1 MTPTTLRLRLHCVG
15 AHAANV
21 TRQYMTLDRDT
32 KKALCWDS
40 GTRSSKSSQKVS
52 GPDYSKSYVC
62 LTCRTANKRHVEGT
76 PSDYPLTMSCPICN
90 DTMFNV
96 GRHFK
101 APKKSDNAQ
110 WKKVGF
116 LIAHGFLFQKIR
128 PNPNSYESVPYP
140 DTLEEAKEFVVKYK
154 DWAITSAL

>member
-1 MTPTTLRLRLHCVG
+1 
-15 AHAANV
+15 
-21 TRQYMTLDRDT
+21 
-32 KKALCWDS
+32 
-40 GTRSSKSSQKVS
+40 
-52 GPDYSKSYVC
+52 
-62 LTCRTANKRHVEGT
+62 
-76 PSDYPLTMSCPICN
+76 
-90 DTMFNV
+90 MFNV

-154 DWAITSAL
+154 DWALTNEMNLSAVVDKIRQEHGCSGI

>member
-1 MTPTTLRLRLHCVG
+1 MCALRAELPISAMLRVRLPII
-15 AHAANV
+15 
-21 TRQYMTLDRDT
+21 L
-32 KKALCWDS
+32 S
-40 GTRSSKSSQKVS
+40 
-52 GPDYSKSYVC
+52 
-62 LTCRTANKRHVEGT
+62 
-76 PSDYPLTMSCPICN
+76 MSCPICN